1 MTKVRNIL
9 FVLGVLAVSLLGAPR
24 ALRAQ
29 TAPGGGP
36 LSEAQQALLGAGVA
50 EKKPYAALIR
60 QAVADGMD
68 CEEVVA
74 FLCGK
79 GGNDPTLVSEIVYAA
94 ITAGCDAG
102 KVVSG
107 ALRSGA
113 GLQNVVRAAQ
123 AAGASRGA
131 ITAAATKNGYT
142 PVQIGNAFA
151 GTGGGT
157 PGGGPLGG
165 GPLGGGPGG
174 PAIGGGAGGAAPASP
189 HKP

>member
-1 MTKVRNIL
+1 MTTVRNTL
-9 FVLGVLAVSLLGAPR
+9 FVLGVLAVSLLGVPR

-29 TAPGGGP
+29 ATPGGGP

-50 EKKPYAALIR
+50 EKKPYPVLIR

-74 FLCGK
+74 FLCERGD
-79 GGNDPTLVSEIVYAA
+79 NDPTLVSEIVYAA

-107 ALRSGA
+107 ALQSGA

-157 PGGGPLGG
+157 PGGGPLGS
-165 GPLGGGPGG
+165 PLGGGPGG
-174 PAIGGGAGGAAPASP
+174 PAIGGGGGGAPASP